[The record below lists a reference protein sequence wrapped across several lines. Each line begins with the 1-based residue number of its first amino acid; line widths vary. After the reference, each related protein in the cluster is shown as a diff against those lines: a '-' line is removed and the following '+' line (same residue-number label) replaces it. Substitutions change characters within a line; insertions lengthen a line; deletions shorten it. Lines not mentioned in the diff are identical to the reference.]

1 MTIDARTDL
10 LALVQGTPP
19 TVAAAITWDTG
30 LSVLSAP
37 FIRGIHWAVQPVSN
51 GGAGGAGNI
60 TLVIQGRTTLGGVST
75 AWETLESLTATEN
88 VLTHGTHLLSDAEA
102 FGVFNEF
109 RATWVAVNAAATSIV
124 AIKLQQE
131 R

>member
-1 MTIDARTDL
+1 MAIDARTDL
-10 LALVQGTPP
+10 LALVQAAPP
-19 TVAAAITWDTG
+19 AIAAAIAWEAGVT
-30 LSVLSAP
+30 VLSAP
-37 FIRGIHWAVQPVSN
+37 FIRGIHWAVDPDSN
-51 GGAGGAGNI
+51 GGAPGAGDV

-75 AWETLESLTATEN
+75 SWETLETVSAAEN
-88 VLTHGTHLLSDAEA
+88 ALTHGTTLLTDTDA

-109 RATWVAVNAAATSIV
+109 QATWVAANAAATSIV